1 MGMGV
6 GIGETILSLSAVRV
20 GARHRGSSTPRATTS
35 TAASRPS
42 ASGWP
47 SPRRPTSALEVLSA
61 TMTAYDTSVRQPL
74 TTMIQSMAR
83 LEPTDRCQ
91 RPRKLLRPHCRL
103 APPSMWKEA
112 AATMPVNPRDSMP
125 GSSVPCRKRIGQAE
139 DGAAQQA
146 LANRDHSHG
155 PSDSVVL
162 PQRHGRAGSPVRGN
176 IRAGDGR

>member
-1 MGMGV
+1 
-6 GIGETILSLSAVRV
+6 
-20 GARHRGSSTPRATTS
+20 
-35 TAASRPS
+35 
-42 ASGWP
+42 
-47 SPRRPTSALEVLSA
+47 
-61 TMTAYDTSVRQPL
+61 MTAYDTSVRQPL

-176 IRAGDGR
+176 IRAGRGGNGGRSEEERQRGGGKREEGD